1 MKFKFYLFVFW
12 WCTSQIFLN
21 EGIKAQN
28 ISFLLNPDS
37 TNVHSA
43 LNLKGVTFRGMSV
56 YKQQVVYCSGTKG
69 VIGISVNKG
78 VDFKFKQI
86 KDYKRSDFRDIH
98 LFDQQ
103 NAIVSSAGYPAVVLK
118 TKDAGENWES
128 KFMSSDSAIF
138 IDGFD
143 FKGKKG
149 VMLADPIKNKFMV
162 YYSKNAGDS
171 WQLIDTSLIPISADF
186 ESAFAAS
193 GTAIKWI
200 SKDRFAFVS
209 GGKVSKLYVY
219 HLGNQKW
226 QKIPL
231 PIIQGNAAQ
240 GAFSFSPFKQN
251 GRNCLLIVGGDYTSD
266 SISVMST
273 GICVVDLEN
282 FQVIASAKGFPY
294 QSCVEEIGTGVFF
307 STGNNSSQI
316 FKFENKQIQLLK
328 QFSTGFHVN
337 ARAGKKLFLAGA
349 KGKLAEIEIP

>member
-1 MKFKFYLFVFW
+1 MKFKFYTFVFL
-12 WCTSQIFLN
+12 WCAFQCFLSK
-21 EGIKAQN
+21 GIKAQQ

-37 TNVHSA
+37 INVNSA
-43 LNLKGVTFRGMSV
+43 LKLNGVAFRGLSV

-69 VIGISVNKG
+69 VIGISENKG

-98 LFDQQ
+98 LFNKQ

-128 KFMSSDSAIF
+128 KFTSTDSAIF

-171 WQLIDTSLIPISADF
+171 WQLIDTSLVPSAADF

-193 GTAIKWI
+193 GTVVKWI

-209 GGKVSKLYVY
+209 GGKVSNLYAY

-226 QKIPL
+226 QKISL

-251 GRNCLLIVGGDYTSD
+251 GRNYLLIVGGDYTSD
-266 SISVMST
+266 SISALST
-273 GICVVDLEN
+273 SICVVELEN

-294 QSCVEEIGTGVFF
+294 QSCVEEISTGVFF

-316 FKFENKQIQLLK
+316 FKFENKEIQLLK
-328 QFSTGFHVN
+328 QFSTGFHVS
-337 ARAGKKLFLAGA
+337 ARTGKKLFLAGA